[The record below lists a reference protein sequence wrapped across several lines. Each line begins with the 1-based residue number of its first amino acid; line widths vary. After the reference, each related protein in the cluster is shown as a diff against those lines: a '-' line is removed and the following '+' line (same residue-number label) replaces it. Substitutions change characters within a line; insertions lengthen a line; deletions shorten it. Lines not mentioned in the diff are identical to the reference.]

1 MISSRGQLND
11 GEGEG
16 ALNLEIPTEYWR
28 GRRRSSQD
36 FRDLCRKF
44 DGREEEGVV
53 KDAKQKSERDPGC
66 SFKNLVGT
74 SPRQILGRGA
84 RRKVIQFN
92 LDIIF

>member
-44 DGREEEGVV
+44 DGREEEGVEE
-53 KDAKQKSERDPGC
+53 DASVRSGTVLDC
-66 SFKNLVGT
+66 SFANVAST
-74 SPRQILGRGA
+74 SPGPIMGRGHKENCSNSQ
-84 RRKVIQFN
+84 RYPFQ
-92 LDIIF
+92 